1 MNPLTSGDIE
11 LNLNGQT
18 ILSVGSTMLLNMRL
32 CHWLGLRPV
41 KVGGEGDF
49 FPEQFLISYMV
60 IPVITYSLDK
70 LVFNTLAITLNVLL
84 KALLRI
90 HGMNIYR
97 KIMSLQGTWCDA
109 LFAQAVADCQNV
121 VIQYSYYRIS

>member
-1 MNPLTSGDIE
+1 MKPLTSGDIE

-32 CHWLGLRPV
+32 CQLGLRPV
-41 KVGGEGDF
+41 DVGGEGDF

-84 KALLRI
+84 KAIMRI

-109 LFAQAVADCQNV
+109 LFVQAVADCQNV